1 MWDRA
6 ERNLCESNK
15 LRDVMK
21 RLLLLCVLCFPA
33 LAGAASCEVPDKAL
47 CDAAERGDAEAQY
60 KLSHAY
66 GYGKGV
72 KRDFVKSH
80 QWRMKSAEQGYID
93 AQREMGDWYYYNSGK
108 DKYRKAFPWY
118 EKAAKQGD
126 SSSQFNLGEMY
137 QNGWGVTKDV
147 GQAFL
152 WYEKAA
158 KQGNL
163 VAQHRLGRNYKENKE
178 HQNDVSVMS
187 SIANWGKN
195 TITGKNKDKEAE
207 EDKFAQIVVVNVSI
221 GSRQVGSYRSGSYYT
236 NKRICDDAINK
247 MYVAATNGIT
257 LSATCQRVGSG
268 AYDAPL
274 DEVSLVGVTYM
285 GYQLAHKFSTYKTYP
300 IRDMNEC
307 KSSANNLKISAS
319 KEPNGFFGIFFCVP
333 QQNSY
338 QVLYGRK

>member
-93 AQREMGDWYYYNSGK
+93 AQREMGNWYYYNSGK

-137 QNGWGVTKDV
+137 QNGWG
-147 GQAFL
+147 
-152 WYEKAA
+152 
-158 KQGNL
+158 
-163 VAQHRLGRNYKENKE
+163 
-178 HQNDVSVMS
+178 
-187 SIANWGKN
+187 
-195 TITGKNKDKEAE
+195 
-207 EDKFAQIVVVNVSI
+207 
-221 GSRQVGSYRSGSYYT
+221 
-236 NKRICDDAINK
+236 
-247 MYVAATNGIT
+247 
-257 LSATCQRVGSG
+257 
-268 AYDAPL
+268 
-274 DEVSLVGVTYM
+274 
-285 GYQLAHKFSTYKTYP
+285 
-300 IRDMNEC
+300 
-307 KSSANNLKISAS
+307 
-319 KEPNGFFGIFFCVP
+319 
-333 QQNSY
+333 
-338 QVLYGRK
+338 

>member
-1 MWDRA
+1 
-6 ERNLCESNK
+6 
-15 LRDVMK
+15 MK
-21 RLLLLCVLCFPA
+21 RLLLCFLCFPA
-33 LAGAASCEVPDKAL
+33 FAGAASCEIADKAL
-47 CDAAERGDAEAQY
+47 CDAADRGDAEAQY
-60 KLSHAY
+60 KLGRAY
-66 GYGKGV
+66 INGIGV
-72 KRDFVKSH
+72 KPDFGKAL
-80 QWRMKSAEQGYID
+80 QWRMKSAEQGYIY
-93 AQREMGDWYYYNSGK
+93 AQRDMGNWFYYGK
-108 DKYRKAFPWY
+108 GVKKDYHQAFQWY

-137 QNGWGVTKDV
+137 QNGWGVAKDV

-158 KQGNL
+158 KQGHL

-178 HQNDVSVMS
+178 HQN
-187 SIANWGKN
+187 
-195 TITGKNKDKEAE
+195 
-207 EDKFAQIVVVNVSI
+207 EDNFAHAVAINVSI
-221 GSRQVGSYRSGSYYT
+221 GSRQVGSYMSGSYYT
-236 NKRICDDAINK
+236 NKRVCDDAIKK
-247 MYVAATNGIT
+247 MYVASTNGIT

-274 DEVSLVGVTYM
+274 DEVSLAGVTYM

-307 KSSANNLKISAS
+307 KSSANDLKISAS